1 MNTKQKKKM
10 NQMKKEK
17 KRHEIKR
24 DLFFELIDG

>member
-1 MNTKQKKKM
+1 MNTKQKKK
-10 NQMKKEK
+10 NESNEEKK